1 MALLEKPVSERNDL
15 GPLRDNGRVHEA
27 ERELHPR
34 SHPDPQLGGP
44 RASAGPPV
52 RSQFRSGAKLLSFPP
67 PRSCPSTRQ
76 LRDSPAGRLAE
87 NRPSPDAQ
95 VAGLPDW
102 VVFTTVTSGGRRRSN
117 WAPAT
122 RNARQR
128 AGRILITDTSRTP
141 EARHDSESPPL
152 PSPLEGRRE
161 CPLMAENRRS

>member
-1 MALLEKPVSERNDL
+1 M
-15 GPLRDNGRVHEA
+15 
-27 ERELHPR
+27 
-34 SHPDPQLGGP
+34 QLQRRRTEVRAPHSAHGG
-44 RASAGPPV
+44 PV

-102 VVFTTVTSGGRRRSN
+102 VVFTTITSGGRRRSN

-122 RNARQR
+122 PKRQT
-128 AGRILITDTSRTP
+128 AGRRDSDNRQPQTPGNCEYRVPECFEDDSLTVRTCVH
-141 EARHDSESPPL
+141 EAERRLGHL
-152 PSPLEGRRE
+152 GRW
-161 CPLMAENRRS
+161 CMNRRVEAIRGPGPVGARWATISA